1 MYALLC
7 FQSCVFVRAFWFS
20 SWFSSFIFWQCLI
33 SCAWEVYL
41 PMSYFTLYMFS
52 LIIIDNMAT
61 DVSESEKNLRW
72 FRSVWLFLYF
82 EGSVL
87 IMSRVEELSI
97 CLAVPTSVMPKHIV
111 YKTIMLIVFWPI
123 SNFDVPAVMMSR
135 PPWKASSS
143 KWRPALSEKPWST
156 SPLLR
161 YMVAIDVSKWMVDVS
176 VHEQAFFTLA
186 AVKLLSIFRKGFVY

>member
-20 SWFSSFIFWQCLI
+20 SWFSSFIFWQRLI

-111 YKTIMLIVFWPI
+111 YKTIMLVVFWPVKFWCTCC
-123 SNFDVPAVMMSR
+123 NDVPSSLEGLIV
-135 PPWKASSS
+135 KVASCTQR
-143 KWRPALSEKPWST
+143 KTL
-156 SPLLR
+156 
-161 YMVAIDVSKWMVDVS
+161 
-176 VHEQAFFTLA
+176 VH
-186 AVKLLSIFRKGFVY
+186 